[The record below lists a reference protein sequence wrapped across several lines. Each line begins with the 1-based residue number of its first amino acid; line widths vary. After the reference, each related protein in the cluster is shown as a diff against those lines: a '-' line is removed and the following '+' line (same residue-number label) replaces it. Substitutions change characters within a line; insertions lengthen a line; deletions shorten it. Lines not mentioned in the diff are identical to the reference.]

1 MTPVALGEALVRGA
15 EVPEGVQATDWENA
29 RAVLAGAGD
38 AASLPRDLALAILEA
53 AVLGRSPGAAE
64 RLSGDAR
71 KDVAKAARRALYRLR
86 SAGVA
91 VSEPERAAAVSS
103 SEGEPSPETLPAFIT
118 LPDGTG
124 QRALLV
130 AQPRR
135 GAIELVEAMVS
146 DELGI
151 LSLVRSEL
159 ARGAWRTLLRGED
172 LKPFLSLTFAEA
184 TELLAQA
191 ARHNLDSRTP
201 FPPEAEVVLGRL
213 GVQPA
218 AGEPPP
224 LPAPEDGDAVL
235 SVDSARLHGE
245 RELAAWLPPE
255 PELRRL
261 ALKVDELRTSPLALT
276 PEQQTQALRERIRA
290 QVEAFFTEPR
300 RRLYA
305 RRLWAVAEGLER
317 RGATEPARMARAT
330 ARRLFHATPETI
342 PAFAEALFTKVLA
355 LMSRRPGAEGQSME
369 GATGAAAAGEPAP
382 SSAAPGERR
391 SPGGLILP

>member
-1 MTPVALGEALVRGA
+1 MTPAALGEALVRGGEA
-15 EVPEGVQATDWENA
+15 PEGVKAADWENA
-29 RAVLAGAGD
+29 RAVLSGAGD
-38 AASLPRDLALAILEA
+38 AASLPQDLALATLEA
-53 AVLGRSPGAAE
+53 AVLDRKPTAAE
-64 RLSGDAR
+64 RLSGEAR
-71 KDVAKAARRALYRLR
+71 KNVAKAARRALYRLR
-86 SAGVA
+86 SAGVEVA
-91 VSEPERAAAVSS
+91 EPEPTGATSPVAP
-103 SEGEPSPETLPAFIT
+103 EPVPEALPAFIT

-151 LSLVRSEL
+151 LSLVHSEL
-159 ARGAWRTLLRGED
+159 ARGAWRALLRGDE
-172 LKPFLSLTFAEA
+172 LKPFLPLTLTQA
-184 TELLAQA
+184 TELLSQA
-191 ARHNLDSRTP
+191 AHHNLDSRTP

-213 GVQPA
+213 GVRPA
-218 AGEPPP
+218 SEDLPP

-235 SVDSARLHGE
+235 AVESARLHGE

-255 PELRRL
+255 VELRRL

-305 RRLWAVAEGLER
+305 RRLWAVAEGLEW
-317 RGATEPARMARAT
+317 RGAVEPARMARAT
-330 ARRLFHATPETI
+330 ARRLFHSTPETL

-355 LMSRRPGAEGQSME
+355 LMSRRPGAEGE
-369 GATGAAAAGEPAP
+369 AAPVAAASAEPATTTP
-382 SSAAPGERR
+382 TGERR

>member
-1 MTPVALGEALVRGA
+1 MTPAALGEALVRGA
-15 EVPEGVQATDWENA
+15 NAPEGVQAADWENA

-38 AASLPRDLALAILEA
+38 AATLPHELVLATLEA
-53 AVLGRSPGAAE
+53 AVVGRSPAAAE

-91 VSEPERAAAVSS
+91 VSEPERAAAASS
-103 SEGEPSPETLPAFIT
+103 SEPAPETLPAFIT

-172 LKPFLSLTFAEA
+172 LKPFLPLTFAEA
-184 TELLAQA
+184 TELLSQA

-245 RELAAWLPPE
+245 PELAGWLPPE

-300 RRLYA
+300 RQLYG
-305 RRLWAVAEGLER
+305 RRLWAVAEGLAQ

-355 LMSRRPGAEGQSME
+355 LMSRRPGAEGQAMAS
-369 GATGAAAAGEPAP
+369 ATGTAPAGEPAA
-382 SSAAPGERR
+382 SGERR